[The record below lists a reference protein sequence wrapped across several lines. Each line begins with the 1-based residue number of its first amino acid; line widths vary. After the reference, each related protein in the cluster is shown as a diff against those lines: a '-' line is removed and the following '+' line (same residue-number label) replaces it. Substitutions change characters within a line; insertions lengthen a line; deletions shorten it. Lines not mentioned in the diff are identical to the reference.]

1 MKKVVL
7 TIATVIFTLGAYA
20 QSDTTKRSWDKS
32 DNSYSSNSE
41 NQNHTDGYYFKD
53 GKVVLVRNGKTTP
66 LDRDVT
72 LTNGTKIT
80 DDGYYTERGGTK
92 MKFKEDEHID
102 LSGNRTS
109 NNNSMHGQYGRNQSQ
124 NDGYVFQNGKMQHV
138 RDGKSTPVDKDV
150 TLNNG
155 TVITSDGN
163 YTERGGTKM
172 RFNDGEHID
181 LSGKRTFNNNSMH
194 GQNMRN
200 QNYSD
205 GYLFQNGRMV
215 KIENGKTTPV
225 DKDVTLKNGT
235 IITNKGDYTKRG
247 GTKIRFNEGDHMDN
261 TGKIVAGKSARNIN
275 DDKSNKNMYLLKDST
290 NNKNNR
296 N

>member
-66 LDRDVT
+66 LDREVT

-80 DDGYYTERGGTK
+80 DDGYYTEKGGTK
-92 MKFKEDEHID
+92 MKFKE
-102 LSGNRTS
+102 
-109 NNNSMHGQYGRNQSQ
+109 
-124 NDGYVFQNGKMQHV
+124 
-138 RDGKSTPVDKDV
+138 
-150 TLNNG
+150 
-155 TVITSDGN
+155 
-163 YTERGGTKM
+163 
-172 RFNDGEHID
+172 GEHID
-181 LSGKRTFNNNSMH
+181 LSGKRTSNVSSIH

-200 QNYSD
+200 QNYSN
-205 GYLFQNGRMV
+205 GYLFQNGRML
-215 KIENGKTTPV
+215 KIENGNSTPV
-225 DKDVTLKNGT
+225 DKDITLDNGT
-235 IITNKGDYTKRG
+235 IITSRGDYTKRG
-247 GTKIRFNEGDHMDN
+247 GTKTRFNEGDHIDR
-261 TGKIVAGKSARNIN
+261 TGKIVAGKSARNI
-275 DDKSNKNMYLLKDST
+275 DGDKSNKNMYLLNDST
-290 NNKNNR
+290 NNKKNR